1 MKKIRVLIFTA
12 IIACFIAAL
21 AGCGVPALAKPTHL
35 SVDET
40 TITLSWWSVYGAQR
54 YTVSIDGNE
63 RNTMFTSISLENLAE
78 GEYKIKVKACGD
90 GVETSDSAWSETL
103 KYKREAEPG
112 LTFRLKSS
120 TEYEVTGLG
129 SLSGDIVIPDTYR
142 GKPVTAIGKGAFT
155 RKTKLTG
162 VTLGNNI
169 TSIGDEAFYNCS
181 NLAYVNIPET
191 VTYIGTKAFMGC
203 TRLAG
208 ELAVP
213 DGVTAIAPNTF
224 TYCNSLTAVKIGSG
238 VKTIGDEAF
247 RDCKSLKQIEIPD
260 SVTAIGTYAFSGCNT
275 ATALTIGNGVETI
288 GSYAFYGG
296 TRLTDVKIGSSV
308 KTIGKEAFEFCSS
321 LARIVI
327 PDNVT
332 AVGESAFNGC
342 TALAEIL
349 PGNGIVSIGAGAFN
363 ATAVWNGTDD
373 KDGKVY
379 VGNWFVGFNDRE
391 KAKEIYELPAESFKP
406 GLIGIGGGAFR
417 SCTQLVAV
425 ILPDSVRYVNQEA
438 FSGCSN
444 LTVAVLGSGI
454 ETIGLRAFY
463 NCKQLDRLF
472 LGSWDKEANDG
483 AGALKDS
490 HLTVIGQNAFEKCTA
505 LTSIEIPDSVTEI
518 ESYAFLNTGIWQNTE
533 SNDFVYADDWVV
545 GFNLTASAGSTG
557 SASIKEGAKA
567 IANYAF
573 YNNQYLYMVGVPD
586 SVTSIGRGA
595 FYGCTAMVGIMLPDS
610 LKEIKDYTFYNC
622 KALTLGELP
631 ASLEKIGR
639 SAFYGCKLL
648 GAQNGDDYYQNI
660 TFVIPDGVTEIGAYA
675 FYGIGL
681 EIPAEQQEQLG
692 LSDYVGIDTMVIGD
706 GVTKIGVNAFA
717 NSASLKNVVIGRNV
731 TELGERAFYNDVRLQ
746 NVTFGLNLTA
756 LPARTFYGC
765 TALEEIYIPAQIKEI
780 GNYAFYNCTA
790 LKSVVFA
797 EGVERI
803 GTSAFYKAALE
814 TLVLPDSLSY
824 IGKMAFR
831 GCEHLTGVV
840 IDGVEEID
848 AHAFYGCP
856 DVTFYAT
863 GAQAEEKWNKSWN
876 SSSRPVVWGVTVNDG
891 YVVSV
896 TKGEISNLFEKT
908 VVSAPCRKGYTFVGW
923 AAEQNSEQV
932 IYSADE
938 IGKAEKGEVLYA
950 VWAVKGTDE
959 PAAE

>member
-1 MKKIRVLIFTA
+1 MKKLRVLIFTA

-21 AGCGVPALAKPTHL
+21 VGCGAPSLAKPKGL
-35 SVDET
+35 SVNET
-40 TITLSWWSVYGAQR
+40 TITLSWWSVHGAKR

-63 RNTMFTSISLENLAE
+63 RNTVGTSLSLENLAA

-90 GVETSDSAWSETL
+90 GYETSDSAWSDTL
-103 KYKREAEPG
+103 RYTREAEPG
-112 LTFRLKSS
+112 LTFRLKTSD
-120 TEYEVTGLG
+120 EYEVTGLG

-142 GKPVTAIGKGAFT
+142 KKPVTGIGDGAFS
-155 RKTKLTG
+155 RKAKLTG
-162 VTLGNNI
+162 VTMGNNV
-169 TSIGDEAFYNCS
+169 TSIGAEAFYNCS
-181 NLAYVNIPET
+181 YLTHVTIPES
-191 VTYIGTKAFMGC
+191 VTSIGKQAFMGC
-203 TRLAG
+203 NRLAG
-208 ELAVP
+208 EIVIP
-213 DGVTAIAPNTF
+213 DGVTEIKANTF
-224 TYCNSLTAVKIGSG
+224 TYCNAITGVTIGKG
-238 VKTIGDEAF
+238 VKTIAENAF
-247 RDCKSLKQIEIPD
+247 TDCKLLQKIDIPAG
-260 SVTAIGTYAFSGCNT
+260 VTAIGAYAFSGCNS
-275 ATALTIGNGVETI
+275 ATELTIGDGVETI
-288 GSYAFYGG
+288 GNYAFYGC
-296 TRLTDVKIGSSV
+296 TKLVNAKIGSSV
-308 KTIGKEAFEFCSS
+308 KTIGQEAFEFCSS
-321 LARIVI
+321 LPQITI

-332 AVGESAFNGC
+332 SIGVSAFNGC
-342 TALAEIL
+342 VKLESATI
-349 PGNGIVSIGAGAFN
+349 GNGVAEMGEGAFN
-363 ATAVWNGTDD
+363 STAIWNGA
-373 KDGKVY
+373 DGMVY
-379 VGNWFVGFNDRE
+379 VGNWFVGFKDKE
-391 KAKEIYELPAESFKP
+391 KAEAQTELPAEDFAS
-406 GLIGIGGGAFR
+406 GLVGIGGGAFR
-417 SCTQLVAV
+417 TCKNLIAV
-425 ILPDSVRYVNQEA
+425 ILPDSVRYVNREA
-438 FSGCSN
+438 FSGCSS
-444 LTVAVLGSGI
+444 LSVAVLGSGT
-454 ETIGLRAFY
+454 ESLGAYAFKG
-463 NCKQLDRLF
+463 CRQLDRLF
-472 LGSWDKEANDG
+472 LGSWDREGNEG
-483 AGALKDS
+483 QGALKDS
-490 HLTVIGQNAFEKCTA
+490 RLTKIGQNAFENCTA
-505 LTSIEIPDSVTEI
+505 LKAIEIPDSVTEI
-518 ESYAFLNTGIWQNTE
+518 ESYAFIGTGIWLNSE

-545 GFNLTASAGSTG
+545 GFNLTASVGMTG
-557 SASIKEGAKA
+557 PAEIKDGARA
-567 IANYAF
+567 VSNYAF
-573 YNNQYLYMVGVPD
+573 YKNEYLSLVSVPD

-595 FYGCTAMVGIMLPDS
+595 FYGCIEMLGVILPDS
-610 LKEIKDYTFYNC
+610 LEEIKDYTFYKC
-622 KALTLGELP
+622 EQLTLGALP
-631 ASLEKIGR
+631 AELQKIGR
-639 SAFYGCKLL
+639 SAFYGCRLL
-648 GAQNGDDYYQNI
+648 GTQEGDDYLQNI
-660 TFVIPDGVTEIGAYA
+660 TFIIPDSVTEIGAYA

-824 IGKMAFR
+824 IGRMAFR

-840 IDGVEEID
+840 IDGVDEID

-923 AAEQNSEQV
+923 AAEQNSGQV